1 MNKKNP
7 DSWLQS
13 KGSWCYNFGMDN
25 KTKAA
30 LIKAA
35 LIIGGAILLAVL
47 LYTLFHPLHIK
58 IVSENVI
65 KLIPFNMWN
74 HGSGI

>member
-1 MNKKNP
+1 
-7 DSWLQS
+7 
-13 KGSWCYNFGMDN
+13 MDN

-47 LYTLFHPLHIK
+47 LYTLLHPLHIK
-58 IVSENVI
+58 IVSENII
-65 KLIPFNMWN
+65 KLIASNL
-74 HGSGI
+74 

>member
-1 MNKKNP
+1 
-7 DSWLQS
+7 
-13 KGSWCYNFGMDN
+13 MDN
-25 KTKAA
+25 KKKAA
-30 LIKAA
+30 LIKAS

-65 KLIPFNMWN
+65 KLIPFN
-74 HGSGI
+74 I

>member
-1 MNKKNP
+1 MAIFAQNH
-7 DSWLQS
+7 
-13 KGSWCYNFGMDN
+13 GSWCYNFDMDN

-65 KLIPFNMWN
+65 KLIASNL
-74 HGSGI
+74 

>member
-1 MNKKNP
+1 
-7 DSWLQS
+7 
-13 KGSWCYNFGMDN
+13 MDN

-35 LIIGGAILLAVL
+35 LIIGGAILFAVL

-74 HGSGI
+74 HGSVINNLTSWIIDHEIGIATIN

>member
-1 MNKKNP
+1 MIDNTF
-7 DSWLQS
+7 SS
-13 KGSWCYNFGMDN
+13 KITDHGAIIIGMDN

-65 KLIPFNMWN
+65 KLIPFNM
-74 HGSGI
+74 

>member
-1 MNKKNP
+1 
-7 DSWLQS
+7 
-13 KGSWCYNFGMDN
+13 MDD
-25 KTKAA
+25 KTKVA

-58 IVSENVI
+58 VVSENVI
-65 KLIPFNMWN
+65 KLIAFNM
-74 HGSGI
+74 